1 MADINSAENKIQ
13 IKKGNVE
20 NKSEETKFVKSQI
33 ISSDKYKNRADLL
46 NVLLKDDKEYTLS
59 EIDKKLEDFLGREV
73 K

>member
-13 IKKGNVE
+13 IKKGNFE

-46 NVLLKDDKEYTLS
+46 NVLLEDDKEYTLS
-59 EIDKKLEDFLGREV
+59 EIDKKLEDFLDREV

>member
-13 IKKGNVE
+13 IKKGNFE

-46 NVLLKDDKEYTLS
+46 NVLLEDDKEYTLS

>member
-1 MADINSAENKIQ
+1 MTDINSTENKIQ
-13 IKKGNVE
+13 IKKENVE

-46 NVLLKDDKEYTLS
+46 NVLLEDDKEYTLS
-59 EIDKKLEDFLGREV
+59 EIDKKLEDFLDREV

>member
-1 MADINSAENKIQ
+1 MADINSAENRIQ

-20 NKSEETKFVKSQI
+20 NKSEETKFVKNQI

-46 NVLLKDDKEYTLS
+46 NVLLEDDKEYTLS

>member
-1 MADINSAENKIQ
+1 MTDINSAENNTQ

-20 NKSEETKFVKSQI
+20 NKLEETKFVKSQI

-46 NVLLKDDKEYTLS
+46 NVLLEDDKEYTLS
-59 EIDKKLEDFLGREV
+59 EIEKKLEDFLSREV

>member
-13 IKKGNVE
+13 IKKGNFE

-33 ISSDKYKNRADLL
+33 VSSDKYKNRADLL
-46 NVLLKDDKEYTLS
+46 NVLLEDDKEYTLS

>member
-1 MADINSAENKIQ
+1 MTDINSAENKTQ

-46 NVLLKDDKEYTLS
+46 NVLLEDDKEYTLS
-59 EIDKKLEDFLGREV
+59 EIDKKLEDFLDREV

>member
-1 MADINSAENKIQ
+1 MADINSAENRIQ

-33 ISSDKYKNRADLL
+33 ISSDKYKNMADLL
-46 NVLLKDDKEYTLS
+46 NVLLEDDKEYTLS

>member
-1 MADINSAENKIQ
+1 MTDINSTENKIQ
-13 IKKGNVE
+13 IKKGNFE

-33 ISSDKYKNRADLL
+33 VSSDKYKNRADLL
-46 NVLLKDDKEYTLS
+46 NVLLEDDKEYTLS